1 MSGGTGVDG
10 ADRLA
15 TWMREHGVTGR
26 LLRFSYSCH
35 SVAEAASAA
44 GVEATDIVKN
54 IALIGADDE
63 LIVAILPGPERVS
76 SKRVG
81 KALGIA
87 VPRLAS
93 PSEILERSGFP
104 AGGTPSFGF
113 EATFVVDPTVM
124 ERDHIYTG
132 GGSSQALVVITP
144 AELVR
149 VNSASVARV
158 RK

>member
-1 MSGGTGVDG
+1 MSNGTAADG

-15 TWMREHGVTGR
+15 AWMRERGVTGR

-35 SVAEAASAA
+35 SVTEAAAA
-44 GVEATDIVKN
+44 AAVDATDIVKN
-54 IALIGADDE
+54 IALIGADDG
-63 LIVAILPGPERVS
+63 LIVAILPGPERAS
-76 SKRVG
+76 SKRIG
-81 KALGIA
+81 KALGIS
-87 VPRLAS
+87 VPRLAA

-113 EATFVVDPTVM
+113 DATFVVDPTVM

-144 AELVR
+144 AELIR
-149 VNSASVARV
+149 VNGASVARV